1 MPFDDRDDPFDERN
15 GPFDDFFDEIERMM
29 ESMTGAGATSGS
41 DAGADAGF
49 GADTHIDIYEEG
61 DTVRLVG
68 DLPGVEKSSLDLQ
81 CDGEILTIRAATD
94 GREMTERVRLPARV
108 DEHSAQATFNNG
120 VLQVSFDRLE
130 DSAEIDVE

>member
-1 MPFDDRDDPFDERN
+1 MAFDDRDDPFDDRN

-29 ESMTGAGATSGS
+29 ESMTGAGAGP
-41 DAGADAGF
+41 DAGNDAGF
-49 GADTHIDIYEEG
+49 DADTHIDIYEEG
-61 DTVRLVG
+61 DTVRIVG
-68 DLPGVEKSSLDLQ
+68 DLPGVEKESLDLQ
-81 CDGEILTIRAATD
+81 CDGEILTIQATSD
-94 GREMTERVRLPARV
+94 GRETTERIRLPTRV